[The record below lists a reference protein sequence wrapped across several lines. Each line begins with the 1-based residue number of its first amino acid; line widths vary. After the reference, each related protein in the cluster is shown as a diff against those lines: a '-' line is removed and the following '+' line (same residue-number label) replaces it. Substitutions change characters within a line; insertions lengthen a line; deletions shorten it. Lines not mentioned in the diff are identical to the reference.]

1 MLQPVRSPL
10 RHSQKAGGGSEGA
23 FHEKAP
29 PVMGQAGQSNR
40 GGERDTVLPTRLH
53 FAEPSVRIGTVMRS
67 DRDGSPNTSPPAS
80 VASVAP
86 KISFLKGGNGAG
98 PPPRA
103 RIRGGVFLSTQ
114 EHEAVATVGVA
125 APLFSLSYKGAG
137 NPATTKAGVAG
148 ISLPRGTRNL
158 SPPAD
163 ILPVMRSASKR
174 KSR

>member
-1 MLQPVRSPL
+1 MNP
-10 RHSQKAGGGSEGA
+10 
-23 FHEKAP
+23 HE
-29 PVMGQAGQSNR
+29 
-40 GGERDTVLPTRLH
+40 LPR
-53 FAEPSVRIGTVMRS
+53 
-67 DRDGSPNTSPPAS
+67 
-80 VASVAP
+80 
-86 KISFLKGGNGAG
+86 
-98 PPPRA
+98 
-103 RIRGGVFLSTQ
+103 RGGVFLSTQ
-114 EHEAVATVGVA
+114 EHEAVATVGVT